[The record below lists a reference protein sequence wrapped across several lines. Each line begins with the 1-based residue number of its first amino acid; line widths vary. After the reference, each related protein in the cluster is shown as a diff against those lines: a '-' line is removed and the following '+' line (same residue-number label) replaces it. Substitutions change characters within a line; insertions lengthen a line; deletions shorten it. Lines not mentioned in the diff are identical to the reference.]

1 MEIGERIRSAARLV
15 VKLGSAVVTTERG
28 DVDRARIADIC
39 AQVAE
44 LHRSGKQVIIITSG
58 AIRAGLH
65 RLRSHLPKGNQAAKT
80 HGLPLRQ
87 AAAAVGQS
95 ELIACFRDS
104 LAAHG
109 IATAQVLVTQSE
121 IADSRRHLHLRNLLF
136 GLLGEHRAVPVL
148 NENDPVS
155 ARGLEIGEN
164 DRLAALVAARV
175 DADLLVLLSDVE
187 GFFTSDPRTD
197 PEAKLIPV
205 VAQIT
210 PEIARLAR
218 DTSTD
223 AGTGGMQAK
232 LEAARTAAKSGIL
245 MVVAKGSQRRV
256 LLRIAGGEAVGT
268 LFVPGSTRIRLR
280 KRWIA
285 FARRPAGYLVV
296 DAGAARALVE
306 RGSSLLPVGVVE
318 VGGDFRRGDTVS
330 VRDLASKEIARGL
343 VNFSAE
349 QVRRIRRMKS
359 KEIESVLGARHF
371 DEVIHRD
378 NLVVL

>member
-1 MEIGERIRSAARLV
+1 
-15 VKLGSAVVTTERG
+15 VVTTERG
-28 DVDRARIADIC
+28 DVDRARIEDIC

-65 RLRSHLPKGNQAAKT
+65 RLGSHLTKGNQAAKA

-104 LAAHG
+104 LAARG
-109 IATAQVLVTQSE
+109 IATAQVLITQSE
-121 IADSRRHLHLRNLLF
+121 IADPRRHLHLRNLLF
-136 GLLGEHRAVPVL
+136 GLLGEHRAIPVL

-245 MVVAKGSQRRV
+245 MVVAKGSERRV

-330 VRDLASKEIARGL
+330 VRDLAAKEIARGL

-349 QVRRIRRMKS
+349 QVRKIRRMKS
-359 KEIESVLGARHF
+359 NEIESVLGARHF